1 MKKDGIMKMLL
12 LTAILIP
19 SFSWATVQSDCEFI
33 KKEITSM
40 EGRILKLEKEI
51 EADQKSLSKDLADLT
66 TLRQE
71 QRQPLINPRQVSMI
85 KLLETKADNLME
97 LIEEKKKLHDV
108 IVAQVEQY
116 EKGHK
121 ESCK

>member
-1 MKKDGIMKMLL
+1 MKMLL

-19 SFSWATVQSDCEFI
+19 SFSWATVQSDCDFI
-33 KKEITSM
+33 KKEITLM
-40 EGRILKLEKEI
+40 EQRILKLEKEI
-51 EADQKSLSKDLADLT
+51 KEEQKDLSHILADLT
-66 TLRQE
+66 MLRQE
-71 QRQPLINPRQVSMI
+71 LETPITNPRAI
-85 KLLETKADNLME
+85 ALLKLLETRSNNRME

-108 IVAQVEQY
+108 IVGQVEQY